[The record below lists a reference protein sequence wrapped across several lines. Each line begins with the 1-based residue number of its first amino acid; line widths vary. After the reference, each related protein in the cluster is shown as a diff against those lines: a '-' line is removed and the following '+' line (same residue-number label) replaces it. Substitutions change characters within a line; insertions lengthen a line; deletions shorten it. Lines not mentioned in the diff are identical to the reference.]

1 LKTLK
6 NTRYS
11 AVDIKNRD
19 LLIDKIN
26 SLSYNNSMK
35 KIKNKIKKQ
44 DKKEQ
49 EVNLKTVVYEPYLTN
64 NDYVERPYKYKRNS
78 SLNVTKMMVKK
89 PKQGSGFLPSIR
101 FNYSLE
107 DGKFLIA
114 EPRKNNSSVN
124 SFKSI

>member
-1 LKTLK
+1 
-6 NTRYS
+6 
-11 AVDIKNRD
+11 
-19 LLIDKIN
+19 
-26 SLSYNNSMK
+26 MK
-35 KIKNKIKKQ
+35 KIKNKIKKH

-64 NDYVERPYKYKRNS
+64 NDYVERLHNNKRNS
-78 SLNVTKMMVKK
+78 SLNVTKMMKK

-124 SFKSI
+124 SYKSIQRKESHKKIDIKLG